1 MTMIVFYIS
10 GGMQNIVV
18 ASRYYSVDISLI
30 LK

>member
-10 GGMQNIVV
+10 GGMQNIVDV
-18 ASRYYSVDISLI
+18 SRYYSVDIFLI